1 MEARVNDTKRAA
13 VAAVKSSLEH
23 ARDIIFTDYRGLSVA
38 QITELREKLRGQQAT
53 YKVVKNAY
61 TRIALEQL
69 GKPDPGDIL
78 VGPTAVALVHSDGGP
93 AAKVILDFAR
103 ETTVR
108 LKGGIVGGKLLML
121 DQLEALSR
129 LPGRDQLI
137 AMLMSTM
144 KAPIQN
150 MVYVMNGV
158 TQKLARVLQA
168 VADKKAA
175 ESN

>member
-1 MEARVNDTKRAA
+1 MDVRLFLPGGARTQQIPHILQSAPFRDRQPRKMKAAPRIRRAGIGDEQLA
-13 VAAVKSSLEH
+13 LNVGREVVEI
-23 ARDIIFTDYRGLSVA
+23 RTRYRPG
-38 QITELREKLRGQQAT
+38 
-53 YKVVKNAY
+53 KVVPKASRRSDSRVSSVGRRQTLY
-61 TRIALEQL
+61 QL
-69 GKPDPGDIL
+69 
-78 VGPTAVALVHSDGGP
+78 
-93 AAKVILDFAR
+93 
-103 ETTVR
+103 
-108 LKGGIVGGKLLML
+108 
-121 DQLEALSR
+121 ALSR